1 MAQAISR
8 TIAATRGLVVQHPV
22 MAKLFS
28 QDPLG
33 PKFAHRQ
40 LSESHKHYLRL
51 PHQLSILLWGYL
63 RYQL

>member
-8 TIAATRGLVVQHPV
+8 TIFATRGLVVQHPV

-33 PKFAHRQ
+33 PKFAQRQ
-40 LSESHKHYLRL
+40 LSESHLDYLRL